1 MIGPEPRVALL
12 DTSMVAGAVLPDEP
26 WHAQAVAT
34 LRSVAEGQ
42 IEGVVA
48 PTFAFELRST
58 LVRAAQRRRIT
69 WEGAAQAI
77 ATLDA
82 MELLTATV
90 PLEDADLL
98 EVCRRYGISWADA
111 NPVLVAI
118 RMAIPLVTADTR
130 LVRALQGSDVWVES
144 ILDRPK
150 EEDQ

>member
-12 DTSMVAGAVLPDEP
+12 DTSMVASAVLPDEP
-26 WHAQAVAT
+26 WHAQSVELLA
-34 LRSVAEGQ
+34 SVAKGQ

-82 MELLTATV
+82 MEVLTATV
-90 PLEDADLL
+90 PLEDAGLL
-98 EVCRRYGISWADA
+98 EICRRYGISWADA
-111 NPVLVAI
+111 HPVLVAMH
-118 RMAIPLVTADTR
+118 MAIPLVTADNR

-144 ILDRPK
+144 ILDRPA